1 MVDRSGGFGQVGC
14 TGVADSKAPDAH
26 GLDVE
31 LTYGQDRLCQQP
43 GHDDDAS
50 PASVLP
56 QAVVLDYGNITE
68 NGINQAI
75 ATLAQIMVSG
85 P

>member
-1 MVDRSGGFGQVGC
+1 MVPEVGPGG
-14 TGVADSKAPDAH
+14 ASSPDAH
-26 GLDVE
+26 VLDVE
-31 LTYGQDRLCQQP
+31 LPHGQDRLCQQP

-50 PASVLP
+50 PTSVLP
-56 QAVVLDYGNITE
+56 QAVALGYGNITE

-75 ATLAQIMVSG
+75 ATLAQIMASG